1 MSSSPLAS
9 HIATLAPAAGVLLV
23 ALVRVLRA
31 KLIVWQS
38 PDAGNAGPRHML
50 SSALMVYEATQDVP
64 LETRTIARL
73 VKGLRLTALL
83 LSILIAGAASPAA
96 AQDKL
101 VLARDGQK
109 IEAWPYLTILRDP
122 DQRLAPQDALAAS
135 GRFVRPD
142 SAYATLG
149 MQPGTT
155 WVKIPVSVP
164 ADAPNAWVMEVDF
177 ALLDELDVHI
187 AYPEGLKRVATA
199 GRMQQQTGD
208 ALKGRVPTVVMRLL
222 PGAETTV
229 LLRVSAV
236 GPKILPVTFMQ
247 ASAVLP
253 DALGEQ
259 MLQGV
264 VLGLGICLFLY
275 SVGQWI
281 TLREPLFGKYA
292 ILVGGVTLY
301 SASWFGIAGQ
311 YLWPGNAWFLE
322 HGAGIASIMASCG
335 AYLFVEQSL
344 ARPGMDRNF
353 SRLMRGFAVAC
364 LMTAIGFGLGLISH
378 KYLVAIVG
386 TLGIMPMLLGL
397 PGAARRARAGD
408 AIGTWFLIGW
418 AVSFSSSLITAQVIN
433 GRLPA
438 NFLTMHALELG
449 STFDM
454 LVFMRI
460 LGLRAKAMQSAML
473 RAEAG
478 ARMKSEFLANMS
490 HEIRTPMNAII
501 GMSRLAL
508 MSDPA
513 PRLRNYL
520 GKILGASEHLMGIIN
535 DILDF
540 SKIEAGKMSVES
552 VPFDIDEMLEHLS
565 TLIGVKSDAKGIE
578 LIFRVGPGVPQRL
591 VGDPLRIGQVLTNL
605 VGNAVKF
612 TERGEIVV
620 AVEALKTEGN
630 LITLSFSVSD
640 TGIGM
645 TPEQL
650 PHLFESFSQADS
662 STTRKYGGTGLGL
675 SISRQ
680 LVQLMQGTIGVRST
694 PNVGTTF
701 TFTVPLGVDEGF
713 GAANAVRLALLLDVR
728 VLVVD
733 DSATACAA
741 LSEMLTT
748 FGVQAD
754 AVGSGQE
761 CLSALARAQDAGQ
774 PYQIVL
780 MDYLMP
786 GLDGMETI
794 RRIRQYTRDAAP
806 PAILMVSALT
816 RETVLEEQGE
826 LPVDA
831 FLHKPVGPALLY
843 HSLLQVLHPQ
853 LGSIENAT
861 FSSGATAQ
869 RDMNLMAD
877 IPRLDGARILLAED
891 NDNNREVALDFMAAA
906 RMQVDV
912 AFNGVEAV
920 RMATAGDY
928 DLVLMDIQMPEMD
941 GLSATREIRAIARLA
956 ELPVVAMTAHAMAS
970 DRALSRLAG
979 MNDHVAKPIDPDL
992 LFCTLLKWIDP
1003 ARLAGRELPP
1013 PQERSAHAAPEPA
1026 GTLPAAP
1033 GIDWRLALENVDGQR
1048 SRLEKRAGSFVREYA
1063 GAPRILR
1070 EALSSGDNGRL
1081 QSLAHNLK
1089 SSAAYVGAFE
1099 LSGAASR
1106 LEQDLR
1112 AGLLERVGVQVP
1124 ALLVALDNVLSGLA
1138 RLAASALPR
1147 AAPDEAMTAVVARL
1161 EGYLRVDDARAE
1173 DALSEL
1179 EALLA
1184 GSIHALALDPVRR
1197 AIDDIEYAAAL
1208 ALLGAASAHLA
1219 TQPAAQPAILS
1230 SS

>member
-1 MSSSPLAS
+1 M
-9 HIATLAPAAGVLLV
+9 TVG
-23 ALVRVLRA
+23 
-31 KLIVWQS
+31 
-38 PDAGNAGPRHML
+38 G
-50 SSALMVYEATQDVP
+50 LMVRMRSWFV
-64 LETRTIARL
+64 RL
-73 VKGLRLTALL
+73 PALLL
-83 LSILIAGAASPAA
+83 LSILCGAPSWSA
-96 AQDKL
+96 AQEPL
-101 VLARDGQK
+101 VLGKDVQQVD
-109 IEAWPYLTILRDP
+109 AWRFITILRDP
-122 DQRLAPQDALAAS
+122 ARKLDAQAALTQQA
-135 GRFVRPD
+135 RFTRPD
-142 SAYATLG
+142 TATATLG

-155 WVKIPVSVP
+155 WVRIPVSVP
-164 ADAPNAWVMEVDF
+164 ADAPNAWVMQVDF
-177 ALLDELDVHI
+177 ALLDELDVHV
-187 AYPEGLKRVATA
+187 AYPDGLQRVATKVATA
-199 GRMQQQTGD
+199 GRMQAQTGG
-208 ALKGRVPTVVMRLL
+208 ALKGRVPTVVLRMA
-222 PGAETTV
+222 PGQDYTV

-236 GPKILPVTFMQ
+236 GPKILPLSFMQ
-247 ASAVLP
+247 VDEVLP
-253 DALGEQ
+253 DSLGEQ

-264 VLGLGICLFLY
+264 ILGLGICLFLY

-292 ILVGGVTLY
+292 ILVGGVTVY
-301 SASWFGIAGQ
+301 SACWFGIAGQ
-311 YLWPGNAWFLE
+311 FLWPGNAWFLE
-322 HGAGIASIMASCG
+322 HGAGISSIMASCG

-344 ARPGMDRNF
+344 ARPGMDRIF
-353 SRLMRGFAVAC
+353 SRLMRGFSVAC
-364 LMTAIGFGLGLISH
+364 LVTAVGFGAGIISH
-378 KYLVAIVG
+378 QYLVAIVG

-397 PGAARRARAGD
+397 PGAFRRARAGD
-408 AIGTWFLIGW
+408 TIGTWFLIGW

-438 NFLTMHALELG
+438 NFWTMHALEFG
-449 STFDM
+449 ASFDM

-460 LGLRAKAMQSAML
+460 LGLRTKAMQTAML

-540 SKIEAGKMSVES
+540 SKIEAGKLTLEKVA
-552 VPFDIDEMLEHLS
+552 FDLDEMLEHLS
-565 TLIGVKSDAKGIE
+565 TLTGVKTDAKGIE
-578 LIFRVGPGVPQRL
+578 LIFRIGPGVPTRL
-591 VGDPLRIGQVLTNL
+591 VGDPLRLSQVLINL
-605 VGNAVKF
+605 TGNAVKF

-620 AVEALKTEGN
+620 AVEAVKSDAAPN
-630 LITLSFSVSD
+630 AASVTLAFSVSD

-645 TPEQL
+645 TAEQL
-650 PHLFESFSQADS
+650 PQLFQSFSQADS
-662 STTRKYGGTGLGL
+662 STTRKHGGTGLGL

-680 LVQLMQGTIGVRST
+680 LVELMGGTIAVQSSPGA
-694 PNVGTTF
+694 GTTF
-701 TFTVPLGVDEGF
+701 TFTVPLGVAEGDETS
-713 GAANAVRLALLLDVR
+713 AAASAVSATRLALLMDVCA
-728 VLVVD
+728 LVVD
-733 DSATACAA
+733 DSATARTA
-741 LSEMLTT
+741 LVEMLTS

-754 AVGSGQE
+754 AVASGEE
-761 CLSALARAQDAGQ
+761 CLAALARAQDAGQ

-786 GLDGMETI
+786 GMDGMATI
-794 RRIRQYTRDAAP
+794 RRIHQCTHDAAP
-806 PAILMVSALT
+806 PSILMVSSLT
-816 RETVLEEQGE
+816 RETVLDEQGE

-853 LGSIENAT
+853 LGAADGAAAGALAR
-861 FSSGATAQ
+861 SST
-869 RDMNLMAD
+869 MAG

-912 AFNGVEAV
+912 AFNGVEAL
-920 RMATAGDY
+920 RMAREGDY

-941 GLSATREIRAIARLA
+941 GLTATREIRAAAANDARLA
-956 ELPVVAMTAHAMAS
+956 KLPIVAMTAHAMAS
-970 DRALSRLAG
+970 DRALSRMAG

-1003 ARLAGRELPP
+1003 ARLEGRAVPP
-1013 PQERSAHAAPEPA
+1013 RLQQGRAPAAPEPA
-1026 GTLPAAP
+1026 GALPAAP
-1033 GIDWRLALENVDGQR
+1033 GIDWRLALEHVDGQR

-1070 EALSSGDNGRL
+1070 EALSAGDHARL

-1112 AGLLERVGVQVP
+1112 AGMPDRVGVQVP
-1124 ALLVALDNVLSGLA
+1124 ALSTALETALSGLA
-1138 RLAASALPR
+1138 RMAATALPR
-1147 AAPDEAMTAVVARL
+1147 AAPEEAVAAVMARL
-1161 EGYLRVDDARAE
+1161 FDYLRADDARAE

-1179 EALLA
+1179 ETLLA
-1184 GSIHALALDPVRR
+1184 GSAHAQALESVRR
-1197 AIDDIEYAAAL
+1197 AIDQIEYAAAL
-1208 ALLGAASAHLA
+1208 APLDALAAGLA
-1219 TQPAAQPAILS
+1219 ADAAAPAAQANTDTARLRS
-1230 SS
+1230 LEGST

>member
-1 MSSSPLAS
+1 MRTVRALRRLHAWSS
-9 HIATLAPAAGVLLV
+9 LLV
-23 ALVRVLRA
+23 AL
-31 KLIVWQS
+31 
-38 PDAGNAGPRHML
+38 
-50 SSALMVYEATQDVP
+50 
-64 LETRTIARL
+64 
-73 VKGLRLTALL
+73 LL
-83 LSILIAGAASPAA
+83 LAIVSAS
-96 AQDKL
+96 AQAQAPL
-101 VLARDGQK
+101 VLGRDVQK
-109 IEAWPYLTILRDP
+109 LDAWSAITILRDP
-122 DQRLAPQDALAAS
+122 DRKLDAARALAA
-135 GRFVRPD
+135 RAQFVRPD

-155 WVKIPVSVP
+155 WIRVPVSVLR
-164 ADAPNAWVMEVDF
+164 DAPNAWVMQIDF
-177 ALLDELDVHI
+177 ALLDEIDVHI
-187 AYPEGLKRVATA
+187 AYPDGLRRVATA
-199 GRMQQQTGD
+199 GRMQQQSGD
-208 ALKGRVPTVVMRLL
+208 ALQGRVPSVVMRMA
-222 PGAETTV
+222 PGGEYTV
-229 LLRVSAV
+229 LLRVSSV
-236 GPKILPVTFMQ
+236 GPKILPLSFMQ
-247 ASAVLP
+247 VNSALP

-264 VLGLGICLFLY
+264 ILGLGICLFLY
-275 SVGQWI
+275 SVGQWL
-281 TLREPLFGKYA
+281 TLREALYGKYA
-292 ILVGGVTLY
+292 LLVGGVTLY
-301 SASWFGIAGQ
+301 SAAWFGIAGQ
-311 YLWPGNAWFLE
+311 FLWPGNAWFLE
-322 HGAGIASIMASCG
+322 HGAGISSIMASCG

-344 ARPGMDRNF
+344 ARPGMDRIF
-353 SRLMRGFAVAC
+353 SRLMRGFALAC
-364 LMTAIGFGLGLISH
+364 LITAIGFGLGLISH

-397 PGAARRARAGD
+397 PGAFRRARARD

-438 NFLTMHALELG
+438 NFFTMHALELG

-460 LGLRAKAMQSAML
+460 LGLRTKALQSAML

-513 PRLRNYL
+513 PKLRNYL

-540 SKIEAGKMSVES
+540 SKIEAGKLTLES
-552 VPFDIDEMLEHLS
+552 VPFDLDEMLDHLS
-565 TLIGVKSDAKGIE
+565 TLIGVKTDAKGIE
-578 LIFRVGPGVPQRL
+578 LIFRIGPGVPTRL
-591 VGDPLRIGQVLTNL
+591 VGDPLRLSQVLINL
-605 VGNAVKF
+605 TGNAVKF

-620 AVEALKTEGN
+620 AVEALGSAGDT
-630 LITLSFSVSD
+630 ITLAFAVTD

-650 PHLFESFSQADS
+650 PTLFDSFSQADS

-680 LVQLMQGTIGVRST
+680 LMELMGGAIAVRST

-701 TFTVPLGVDEGF
+701 TATLPLGVAEGQ
-713 GAANAVRLALLLDVR
+713 GAAQAVRRGLLLDVR
-728 VLVVD
+728 ALVVD
-733 DSATACAA
+733 DSATARAA
-741 LSEMLTT
+741 LSEMLAG

-754 AVGSGQE
+754 AVGSGEE
-761 CLSALARAQDAGQ
+761 CLAALARAQDAGR
-774 PYQIVL
+774 PYGIVL

-786 GLDGMETI
+786 GLDGIQTI
-794 RRIRQYTRDAAP
+794 RRIRQHTRDAAP

-853 LGSIENAT
+853 LGAIEGAASSPGAPAT
-861 FSSGATAQ
+861 PG
-869 RDMNLMAD
+869 LGVMAD

-906 RMQVDV
+906 RMHVDV
-912 AFNGVEAV
+912 AFNGAEAV
-920 RMATAGDY
+920 RMAKDGDY

-941 GLSATREIRAIARLA
+941 GLEATRQIRAAPRLA
-956 ELPVVAMTAHAMAS
+956 NLPIVAMTAHAMAS
-970 DRALSRLAG
+970 DRLLSRMAG

-992 LFCTLLKWIDP
+992 LFFTLLKWIDP
-1003 ARLAGRELPP
+1003 GRLAGRPLPP
-1013 PQERSAHAAPEPA
+1013 PQERSAPTPDAAA
-1026 GTLPAAP
+1026 ALPAAP
-1033 GIDWRLALENVDGQR
+1033 GIDWRLALDNVDGQR

-1070 EALSSGDNGRL
+1070 EALSGGDHTRL

-1112 AGLLERVGVQVP
+1112 SGMLERVGVQVP
-1124 ALLVALDNVLSGLA
+1124 ALLAALDNALSSLA
-1138 RLAASALPR
+1138 RMAATALPR
-1147 AAPDEAMTAVVARL
+1147 PAPNEAAAALLARL
-1161 EGYLRVDDARAE
+1161 EGYLRADDARAE

-1179 EALLA
+1179 DALLA
-1184 GSIHALALDPVRR
+1184 GTMHAAALDPVRR

-1208 ALLGAASAHLA
+1208 APLAAFSAQLTA
-1219 TQPAAQPAILS
+1219 EPAGRVEPRAAIS
-1230 SS
+1230 SSLEGSA

>member
-1 MSSSPLAS
+1 MTAGGMSFRMRVVSS
-9 HIATLAPAAGVLLV
+9 LL
-23 ALVRVLRA
+23 
-31 KLIVWQS
+31 S
-38 PDAGNAGPRHML
+38 
-50 SSALMVYEATQDVP
+50 T
-64 LETRTIARL
+64 
-73 VKGLRLTALL
+73 LL
-83 LSILIAGAASPAA
+83 LFMLLAALPHLAA
-96 AQDKL
+96 AQTPL
-101 VLARDGQK
+101 VLGPDVRQVD
-109 IEAWPYLTILRDP
+109 AWPAITILRDP
-122 DQRLAPQDALAAS
+122 ERSFQAQEALAAKE
-135 GRFVRPD
+135 RFVRPD
-142 SAYATLG
+142 TSYATLG

-155 WVKIPVSVP
+155 WVRIPVSVP
-164 ADAPNAWVMEVDF
+164 ADAPNAWVMQVDF
-177 ALLDELDVHI
+177 ALLDQLDVHV
-187 AYPEGLKRVATA
+187 AAPDGLRQVASA
-199 GRMQQQTGD
+199 GRMQVQSGD
-208 ALKGRVPTVVMRLL
+208 ALRGRVPTVVLRLT
-222 PGAETTV
+222 PGADYTV
-229 LLRVSAV
+229 LLRVAAV
-236 GPKILPVTFMQ
+236 GPKILPLSFMQ
-247 ASAVLP
+247 VNEVLP
-253 DALGEQ
+253 GSLTEQ

-264 VLGLGICLFLY
+264 ILGLGICLFLY
-275 SVGQWI
+275 SVGQWL

-301 SASWFGIAGQ
+301 SACWFGIAGQ
-311 YLWPGNAWFLE
+311 FLWPGNAWFLE
-322 HGAGIASIMASCG
+322 HGAGISSIMASCG

-344 ARPGMDRNF
+344 ARPGMDRLF

-364 LMTAIGFGLGLISH
+364 LVTAIGFGLGLISH

-408 AIGTWFLIGW
+408 TIGTWFLIGW

-438 NFLTMHALELG
+438 NFFTMHALEFG

-460 LGLRAKAMQSAML
+460 LGLRTKAMQTAML

-540 SKIEAGKMSVES
+540 SKIEAGKLTLENVA
-552 VPFDIDEMLEHLS
+552 FDLDEMLDHLS
-565 TLIGVKSDAKGIE
+565 TLVGVKTDAKGIE
-578 LIFRVGPGVPQRL
+578 LIFRVGPGVPTRL
-591 VGDPLRIGQVLTNL
+591 VGDPLRLSQVLINL
-605 VGNAVKF
+605 TGNAVKF

-620 AVEALKTEGN
+620 AVELAKSDSDGV
-630 LITLSFSVSD
+630 TLAFSVAD

-645 TPEQL
+645 APEQL
-650 PHLFESFSQADS
+650 PQLFQSFSQADS

-680 LVQLMQGTIGVRST
+680 LVELMQGTIAVRST
-694 PNVGTTF
+694 PGSGTTF
-701 TFTVPLGVDEGF
+701 TFTVPLGVAEGH
-713 GAANAVRLALLLDVR
+713 GATGAGSAAHATRLALLLDVR
-728 VLVVD
+728 ALVVD
-733 DSATACAA
+733 DSATSRAA
-741 LSEMLTT
+741 LAEMLAA
-748 FGVQAD
+748 FGVQTE
-754 AVGSGQE
+754 AVGSGEE
-761 CLSALARAQDAGQ
+761 CLAALARAQELGQ

-780 MDYLMP
+780 MDYVMP

-806 PAILMVSALT
+806 PSILMVSALT
-816 RETVLEEQGE
+816 RETVLEQQGE

-853 LGSIENAT
+853 LAALEGAGAASGSALD
-861 FSSGATAQ
+861 AQ
-869 RDMNLMAD
+869 NGVMAD

-891 NDNNREVALDFMAAA
+891 NANNREVALDFMAAA

-920 RMATAGDY
+920 RMAQQGDY

-941 GLSATREIRAIARLA
+941 GLTATREIRAKAGSDARLA
-956 ELPVVAMTAHAMAS
+956 KLPIVAMTAHAMAS
-970 DRALSRLAG
+970 DRALSRMAG

-992 LFCTLLKWIDP
+992 LFFTLLKWIDP
-1003 ARLAGRELPP
+1003 ARLEGRPLPP
-1013 PQERSAHAAPEPA
+1013 RSARQGSAAPEPA

-1070 EALSSGDNGRL
+1070 EALSAGDHARL

-1112 AGLLERVGVQVP
+1112 AGMLERVGVQVP
-1124 ALLVALDNVLSGLA
+1124 ALLAALDNALSGLA
-1138 RLAASALPR
+1138 RMAASALPR
-1147 AAPDEAMTAVVARL
+1147 PLPDEAAAAVAARL
-1161 EGYLRVDDARAE
+1161 DSHLRADDARAE
-1173 DALSEL
+1173 DTLSEL

-1184 GSIHALALDPVRR
+1184 GSPHAAALEPVRR
-1197 AIDDIEYAAAL
+1197 AIDEIEYAAAVESL
-1208 ALLGAASAHLA
+1208 AVLIAQLSAQPEAPANAPANNSA
-1219 TQPAAQPAILS
+1219 TQS
-1230 SS
+1230 SLEGST